1 VKLIRN
7 FVAVGVLFASGAWA
21 NSLINGSFELAS
33 TGNTFSNNSNP
44 YGNGDGEQLVAGSTS
59 LGNWSIINNPVSWL
73 YNGDFGLTPQAGSYF
88 LDLTGYYDPTPFGGV
103 TQAVYL
109 AVGNYTLSFY
119 LGYSGAGGT
128 GTAGGPVSVAA
139 SATEGTSTTLYS
151 NTFTSGSGLSGN
163 NWALET
169 SAPFSVTTAGTVTI
183 SLVGK
188 TGNQYIGLDNV
199 DLEQAGTGVPE
210 PAMILPLALAGALF
224 VLGRRKRAT
233 LARYLQM
240 RPKQRLTVLGRLE
253 AVAPPSEMLSQVPE
267 LLHHQQ
273 LAFPQP

>member
-7 FVAVGVLFASGAWA
+7 FVLVGVLFASGAWA

-33 TGNTFSNNSNP
+33 TGNTFSNTSNP
-44 YGNGDGEQLVAGSTS
+44 DSGAYGDNLTVGSTI

-73 YNGDFGLTPQAGSYF
+73 LNGDFGLTPQAGSYF
-88 LDLTGYYDPTPFGGV
+88 LDLTGYTDPTPFGGV
-103 TQAVYL
+103 SQAVSL

-119 LGYSGAGGT
+119 LGYSGT
-128 GTAGGPVSVAA
+128 GTTGGPVSVAA
-139 SATEGTSTTLYS
+139 SATEGSTTLYS
-151 NTFTSGSGLSGN
+151 HPFTATGGLSGN
-163 NWALET
+163 NWVLET

-183 SLVGK
+183 SLVGA

-224 VLGRRKRAT
+224 VLGRRKRA
-233 LARYLQM
+233 
-240 RPKQRLTVLGRLE
+240 RP
-253 AVAPPSEMLSQVPE
+253 
-267 LLHHQQ
+267 
-273 LAFPQP
+273 